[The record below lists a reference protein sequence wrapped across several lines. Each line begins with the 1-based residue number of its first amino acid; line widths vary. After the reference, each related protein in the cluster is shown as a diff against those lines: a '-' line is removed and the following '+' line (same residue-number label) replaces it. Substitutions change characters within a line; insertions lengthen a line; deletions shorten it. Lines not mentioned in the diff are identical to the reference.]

1 MLKSETVS
9 HRKTKKWGRA
19 MLIKNR
25 KRTVY
30 RGALSLVFVFAL
42 SVLAVLSP
50 LVRAEESPK
59 YTWKDITI
67 PGQGSV
73 SESRVSLDGSKL
85 FVLRK
90 NLSGVGV
97 NLLVSADDGASWS
110 TFAAPEGANGLLVSS
125 DGSRLVVK
133 GKYGENA
140 IYVSTDGGRTW
151 TKRNQFVADTARV
164 LMSPDGFTLAMCG
177 SVTSHTDP
185 ISVSTDGGDTWVPKG
200 GECPDYV
207 FSGGKMT
214 RRNSDGTL
222 RQSTDYGMTWSIVR
236 LFVDRTSFSPNGKS
250 VFDGYYTSV
259 DGGANWV
266 MLPEYPINDIRNVV
280 LSGISNDGKKIFATF
295 DGTPAVPVVVTT
307 DGGKTWQKWGDEAV
321 SSAASIS
328 MSADGHKILAV
339 SPDNNIYRLATLPTP
354 PPVAP
359 GGTGSGIGG
368 AAAPAGSSSS
378 GISTT
383 TTSSTSSKKP
393 EKSSKLAETGISVQ
407 LIGGLAIVAVAAGA
421 LVLRKRL

>member
-1 MLKSETVS
+1 
-9 HRKTKKWGRA
+9 

-25 KRTVY
+25 KRAVY
-30 RGALSLVFVFAL
+30 RGMLSFVFVFVLSAL
-42 SVLAVLSP
+42 AALSP

-59 YTWKDITI
+59 YTWRDITI
-67 PGQGSV
+67 PGQGNI

-90 NLSGVGV
+90 NLSGGGV
-97 NLLVSADDGASWS
+97 SLLISVDDGASWS

-133 GKYGENA
+133 GKHGENA
-140 IYVSTDGGRTW
+140 IYISTDGGRTW

-164 LMSPDGFTLAMCG
+164 FMNPDGSTLAMCG

-185 ISVSTDGGDTWVPKG
+185 MSVSTDGGNTWVPKG

-207 FSGGKMT
+207 FNGGKMA
-214 RRNSDGTL
+214 RRSNGGSL
-222 RQSTDYGMTWSIVR
+222 RQSTDYGMTWSTIGHS
-236 LFVDRTSFSPNGKS
+236 VDRVSFSPNSKG
-250 VFDGYYTSV
+250 VFDGSYTSV

-266 MLPEYPINDIRNVV
+266 QTPEYPINDIRNVV

-307 DGGKTWQKWGDEAV
+307 DGGETWQKWGDERV
-321 SSAASIS
+321 SFSSVS
-328 MSADGHKILAV
+328 MSADGSRVFATAQFTD
-339 SPDNNIYRLATLPTP
+339 PDYKSVYRLAILPRP
-354 PPVAP
+354 QPVTP
-359 GGTGSGIGG
+359 GGTGTGTGGTTTPATPTTPSTGSASSG
-368 AAAPAGSSSS
+368 ASVTASSSA
-378 GISTT
+378 
-383 TTSSTSSKKP
+383 SSKKP
-393 EKSSKLAETGISVQ
+393 GKSSNLAETGVSVWVV
-407 LIGGLAIVAVAAGA
+407 GGAAVIAVAAGA

>member
-1 MLKSETVS
+1 MVS
-9 HRKTKKWGRA
+9 HRKIKNGGVT
-19 MLIKNR
+19 LIKNR
-25 KRTVY
+25 KHVVCI
-30 RGALSLVFVFAL
+30 GMLSLVFVL
-42 SVLAVLSP
+42 SALAVLSP

-59 YTWKDITI
+59 YTWRDITI
-67 PGQGSV
+67 PGQGNI

-90 NLSGVGV
+90 NLSGGGV
-97 NLLVSADDGASWS
+97 SLLVSVDDGASWN

-133 GKYGENA
+133 GKHGENA
-140 IYVSTDGGRTW
+140 IYISTDGGRTW

-164 LMSPDGFTLAMCG
+164 LMSPDGSTLAMCG
-177 SVTSHTDP
+177 SVTSHTAP
-185 ISVSTDGGDTWVPKG
+185 MSVSTDGGNTWVPKG

-207 FSGGKMT
+207 FNGGKMT
-214 RRNSDGTL
+214 RRNSDRTL
-222 RQSTDYGMTWSIVR
+222 RQSTDYGMTWSTIGYY
-236 LFVDRTSFSPNGKS
+236 VDRVSFSPNSKG
-250 VFDGYYTSV
+250 VFDGFHTSV

-266 MLPEYPINDIRNVV
+266 QLPEYPINDIRNVV

-307 DGGKTWQKWGDEAV
+307 DGGETWQKWGDEAV

-339 SPDNNIYRLATLPTP
+339 SPGDNIYRLATLPTP
-354 PPVAP
+354 LPVAP
-359 GGTGSGIGG
+359 GGTGSGASG
-368 AAAPAGSSSS
+368 AAAPSTSSSSS
-378 GISTT
+378 GISTA
-383 TTSSTSSKKP
+383 TTSSSSTFNKKP
-393 EKSSKLAETGISVQ
+393 EKPSRILAETGNSVWVV
-407 LIGGLAIVAVAAGA
+407 GGLAVVAVAAGV

>member
-1 MLKSETVS
+1 
-9 HRKTKKWGRA
+9 

-25 KRTVY
+25 KRAVY
-30 RGALSLVFVFAL
+30 RGMLSLVFVFAL
-42 SVLAVLSP
+42 SALAALSP

-59 YTWKDITI
+59 YTWRDITI
-67 PGQGSV
+67 PGQGSI

-97 NLLVSADDGASWS
+97 NLLISADDGASWN

-133 GKYGENA
+133 GKHGENA
-140 IYVSTDGGRTW
+140 IYISTDGGRTW

-164 LMSPDGFTLAMCG
+164 FMSPDGSTLAMCG

-185 ISVSTDGGDTWVPKG
+185 MSVSTDGGNTWVPKG

-207 FSGGKMT
+207 FNGGKMA
-214 RRNSDGTL
+214 RRSNDRSL
-222 RQSTDYGMTWSIVR
+222 RQSTDYGMTWSTIGYY
-236 LFVDRTSFSPNGKS
+236 VDRVSFSPNSKG
-250 VFDGYYTSV
+250 VFDGFHTSV

-266 MLPEYPINDIRNVV
+266 MLPEYPIDDIRNVV

-307 DGGKTWQKWGDEAV
+307 DGG
-321 SSAASIS
+321 
-328 MSADGHKILAV
+328 
-339 SPDNNIYRLATLPTP
+339 
-354 PPVAP
+354 
-359 GGTGSGIGG
+359 
-368 AAAPAGSSSS
+368 
-378 GISTT
+378 
-383 TTSSTSSKKP
+383 
-393 EKSSKLAETGISVQ
+393 
-407 LIGGLAIVAVAAGA
+407 
-421 LVLRKRL
+421 

>member
-1 MLKSETVS
+1 
-9 HRKTKKWGRA
+9 

-25 KRTVY
+25 KRVVC
-30 RGALSLVFVFAL
+30 RGMLSLVFVFAL
-42 SVLAVLSP
+42 SALAALSP

-59 YTWKDITI
+59 YTWRDITI
-67 PGQGSV
+67 PGQGNI
-73 SESRVSLDGSKL
+73 SESRVSLDSSKL

-90 NLSGVGV
+90 NLSGIGV

-133 GKYGENA
+133 GKHGENA

-164 LMSPDGFTLAMCG
+164 LMSPDGSTLAMCG
-177 SVTSHTDP
+177 SVTAHTDP
-185 ISVSTDGGDTWVPKG
+185 MSVSTDGGNTWVPKG

-207 FSGGKMT
+207 FNGGKMT
-214 RRNSDGTL
+214 RRNSDRTL

-236 LFVDRTSFSPNGKS
+236 RFADRTSFSPNGKS

-307 DGGKTWQKWGDEAV
+307 DGGETWQKWGDEVV

-354 PPVAP
+354 PPVTP
-359 GGTGSGIGG
+359 GGAGSGASG
-368 AAAPAGSSSS
+368 AAAPSTSSSSS
-378 GISTT
+378 GISTA
-383 TTSSTSSKKP
+383 TTSSSSTFNKKP
-393 EKSSKLAETGISVQ
+393 EKPSRILAETGNSVWVV
-407 LIGGLAIVAVAAGA
+407 GGLAVVAVAAGV

>member
-1 MLKSETVS
+1 MLKSEGWFRIGKQKNGGV
-9 HRKTKKWGRA
+9 

-25 KRTVY
+25 KRVVY

-42 SVLAVLSP
+42 SALAVLSP
-50 LVRAEESPK
+50 LARAEESPK

-97 NLLVSADDGASWS
+97 NLLVSADDGASWN

-133 GKYGENA
+133 GKHGENA
-140 IYVSTDGGRTW
+140 IYISTDGGRTW

-164 LMSPDGFTLAMCG
+164 LMSPDGSTLAMCG
-177 SVTSHTDP
+177 SVTSHTNP

-207 FSGGKMT
+207 FSGGKMI

-259 DGGANWV
+259 NGGANWV
-266 MLPEYPINDIRNVV
+266 MLPEYRNIV

-354 PPVAP
+354 PSVTP
-359 GGTGSGIGG
+359 GGIGSGTGG
-368 AAAPAGSSSS
+368 AAAPSS

-383 TTSSTSSKKP
+383 TTSSTSGKKP
-393 EKSSKLAETGISVQ
+393 EKSSNLAETGNSVWMV
-407 LIGGLAIVAVAAGA
+407 GGLAVIAVVVGGLA
-421 LVLRKRL
+421 LRKRL

>member
-1 MLKSETVS
+1 
-9 HRKTKKWGRA
+9 

-25 KRTVY
+25 KRAVCI
-30 RGALSLVFVFAL
+30 GMLSLVFVLAL
-42 SVLAVLSP
+42 SASAALSP

-59 YTWKDITI
+59 YTWRDITI
-67 PGQGSV
+67 PGQGNI

-97 NLLVSADDGASWS
+97 NLLISADDSASWS

-133 GKYGENA
+133 GKHGENA

-164 LMSPDGFTLAMCG
+164 FMSPDGSTLAMCG

-185 ISVSTDGGDTWVPKG
+185 MSVSTDGGNTWVSKG

-207 FSGGKMT
+207 FNGGKMA
-214 RRNSDGTL
+214 RRSNDGSL
-222 RQSTDYGMTWSIVR
+222 RQSTDYGMTWSTIGHS
-236 LFVDRTSFSPNGKS
+236 VDRVSFSPNSKG
-250 VFDGYYTSV
+250 VFDGSYTSV

-266 MLPEYPINDIRNVV
+266 QLPEYPINDIRNVV

-295 DGTPAVPVVVTT
+295 DGTPAAPVVVTT
-307 DGGKTWQKWGDEAV
+307 DGGETWQKWGNETA

-354 PPVAP
+354 TPVTP
-359 GGTGSGIGG
+359 GGTGAGTGG
-368 AAAPAGSSSS
+368 TA
-378 GISTT
+378 
-383 TTSSTSSKKP
+383 TSSTSSSSSSTSVATASSFTSNKKP
-393 EKSSKLAETGISVQ
+393 EKSSNLAETGASVWV
-407 LIGGLAIVAVAAGA
+407 IGGLAVVAVVAGGLA
-421 LVLRKRL
+421 LRKRL

>member
-1 MLKSETVS
+1 
-9 HRKTKKWGRA
+9 

-25 KRTVY
+25 KRAVCI
-30 RGALSLVFVFAL
+30 GMLSLVFVLAL
-42 SVLAVLSP
+42 SASAALSP

-59 YTWKDITI
+59 YTWRDITI
-67 PGQGSV
+67 PGQGNI

-90 NLSGVGV
+90 NLSGVGA
-97 NLLVSADDGASWS
+97 NLLISADDSASWS

-133 GKYGENA
+133 GKHGENA
-140 IYVSTDGGRTW
+140 IYISTDGGRTW

-164 LMSPDGFTLAMCG
+164 FMSPDGSTLAMCG

-185 ISVSTDGGDTWVPKG
+185 MSVSTDGGNTWVPKG

-207 FSGGKMT
+207 FNGGKMA
-214 RRNSDGTL
+214 RRSNDRSL
-222 RQSTDYGMTWSIVR
+222 RQSTDYGMTWSTIGYY
-236 LFVDRTSFSPNGKS
+236 VDRVSFSPNSKG
-250 VFDGYYTSV
+250 VFDGFHTSV

-266 MLPEYPINDIRNVV
+266 MLPEYPIDDIRNVV

-307 DGGKTWQKWGDEAV
+307 DGGETWQKWGNETV

-354 PPVAP
+354 PPVTP
-359 GGTGSGIGG
+359 GGTGTGTGG
-368 AAAPAGSSSS
+368 TATSSTSSSSS
-378 GISTT
+378 GASTAATT
-383 TTSSTSSKKP
+383 TSSSTSSKKP
-393 EKSSKLAETGISVQ
+393 EKPSRILAETGNSVWV
-407 LIGGLAIVAVAAGA
+407 IGGLAVIAVVAGGLA
-421 LVLRKRL
+421 LRKRL